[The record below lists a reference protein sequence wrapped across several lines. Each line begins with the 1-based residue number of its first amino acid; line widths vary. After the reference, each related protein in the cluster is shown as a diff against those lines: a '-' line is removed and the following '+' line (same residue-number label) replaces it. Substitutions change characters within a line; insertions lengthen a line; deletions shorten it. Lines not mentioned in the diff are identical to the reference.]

1 MAGCYSIPRN
11 YVAGAADSSVIQAGN
26 HVKFRNTLLLSLFIM
41 TGAVMAQAKERNIEI
56 RTSIDS
62 KYLFCEV
69 KTNGVPGYDNRA
81 SALRGEITASE
92 SR

>member
-1 MAGCYSIPRN
+1 
-11 YVAGAADSSVIQAGN
+11 
-26 HVKFRNTLLLSLFIM
+26 
-41 TGAVMAQAKERNIEI
+41 MAQAKERNIEI

-81 SALRGEITASE
+81 SAMRGEGAGTTSTNSYITMSNGANDLTVE
-92 SR
+92 VGALDWFA